1 MSFCSDEE
9 LGHRLNAVAFLT
21 AIVLPVL
28 FFIRVINLLFV
39 PLLVRVFGLYL
50 DYHIISICRLDPALS
65 LNQIKNKTVLM
76 KQSTALD
83 ILKTGNNVFLTGSAG
98 SGKTYT
104 LNQYIHYLRARR
116 ISVATTASTGIAA
129 THMNGITIHSW
140 SGIGIKDELS
150 DRDLANLSRKK
161 ILKDRLRDT
170 AVLIIDEISML
181 HAKQLNAVNQVLKH
195 MRQNDKPFGGI
206 QVVVAGDFFQLP
218 PVGSRGESNRE
229 KFAFMS
235 DAWLEAGF
243 KICYLTEQHR
253 QNTEDE
259 TEVIS
264 LDNILNQIRGEEGVS
279 AEAIQALQ
287 NTFYQDVDINRTRLF
302 THNVNVNKINE
313 NELALLDGETVTYR
327 AIAHGDDKLVET
339 LKKSVRTSDELTLKV
354 GAKVM
359 FIKNNN
365 ELGVSN
371 GTMGELVGFTTIKP
385 LKSTKERNFSE
396 EDLEDD
402 LEAIENENASEES
415 ANHDESLTQIED
427 DSEAE
432 DKTLVSADRYPII
445 KLNSG
450 RQVIAEGE
458 EWVVED
464 EHGEVLASY
473 TQIPLTLAW
482 AITIHKSQ
490 GMTLDAAEID
500 LSKTF
505 ELGQGYVALSRL
517 KSLEGLKL
525 LGMNDLSLRLD
536 PLARGADA
544 RFQQLSEEAQQT
556 FTAIEL
562 EVLKESH
569 DRFVLVS
576 GGTLSKAHI
585 EAFEKSLQSRK
596 KKQAQQLAQ
605 KDKLSNQLKDL
616 SDSTLME
623 TRRLLEESL
632 TIAEIAQTR
641 GLAQSTIMKH
651 LAQLKRQEPS
661 LSCEHLRPDVLTLD
675 KVSEAV
681 ESIVAK
687 ANPNDF
693 QAVDETIKTAKA
705 SKNMQ
710 LFSKDNIKLRP
721 IYELLKEQIDYN
733 TIRLALIF
741 ID

>member
-1 MSFCSDEE
+1 
-9 LGHRLNAVAFLT
+9 
-21 AIVLPVL
+21 
-28 FFIRVINLLFV
+28 
-39 PLLVRVFGLYL
+39 
-50 DYHIISICRLDPALS
+50 
-65 LNQIKNKTVLM
+65 M
-76 KQSTALD
+76 KQATALD
-83 ILKTGNNVFLTGSAG
+83 ILKSGKNVFLTGSAG

-104 LNQYIHYLRARR
+104 LNEYIHYLRARR
-116 ISVATTASTGIAA
+116 VPVATTASTGIAA

-150 DRDLANLSRKK
+150 ERDLANLSRKK
-161 ILKDRLRDT
+161 ILKDRLRET

-195 MRQNDKPFGGI
+195 MRQSEAPFGGI
-206 QVVVAGDFFQLP
+206 QLVVAGDFFQLP
-218 PVGSRGESNRE
+218 PVGSRGETNRE

-235 DAWLEAGF
+235 EAWLEAGF
-243 KICYLTEQHR
+243 KVCYLTEQHR
-253 QNTEDE
+253 QNTDEEDD
-259 TEVIS
+259 TIN
-264 LDNILNQIRGEEGVS
+264 LDTILNQIRGEQGVS
-279 AEAIQALQ
+279 FEAIEALQ

-313 NELALLDGETVTYR
+313 HELALLNGETVTYH
-327 AIAHGDDKLVET
+327 AIAHGDNKLVET

-385 LKSTKERNFSE
+385 LASSSDRSAISDDAEH
-396 EDLEDD
+396 DD
-402 LEAIENENASEES
+402 LDNEATDTDIEETDETIIAVDGEEEP
-415 ANHDESLTQIED
+415 ES
-427 DSEAE
+427 
-432 DKTLVSADRYPII
+432 KTLVSTDRYPVI
-445 KLNSG
+445 KLNNG
-450 RQVIAEGE
+450 RQVIAEAE

-464 EHGEVLASY
+464 ENGEILASY

-536 PLARGADA
+536 PLARGADS
-544 RFQQLSEEAQQT
+544 RFKALSSEAEQA
-556 FTAIEL
+556 FEKIKA
-562 EVLKESH
+562 EVLEESH

-576 GGTLSKAHI
+576 GGTLNKAHI
-585 EAFEKSLQSRK
+585 EAFEKSVKNRK
-596 KKQAQQLAQ
+596 KKQAQMLAQ
-605 KDKLSNQLKDL
+605 KDKLRNQLSDN
-616 SDSTLME
+616 SDSTLM
-623 TRRLLEESL
+623 TTKLLLEESL
-632 TIAEIAQTR
+632 TIAEIAESR
-641 GLAQSTIMKH
+641 GLAQSTIMGH
-651 LAQLKRQEPS
+651 VARLKRQHPD
-661 LSCEHLRPDVLTLD
+661 LNCEHLRPDVLTLD

-681 ESIVAK
+681 EAIVA
-687 ANPNDF
+687 AADPNDF
-693 QAVDETIKTAKA
+693 QPDSITDNSGAAA
-705 SKNMQ
+705 NSKQAINQ
-710 LFSKDNIKLRP
+710 FSKDRIKLRP
-721 IYELLKEQIDYN
+721 IYEYLKEQIDYN